1 MIVVQRRV
9 SPKGVPAPRSLRR
22 WAQLALGRLRAEIT
36 LRIVTEAESR
46 TLNRRYRS
54 KNKPTNVLSFP
65 YSPAL
70 TPPIAPRSALPSPAL
85 RERDSGA
92 AFGRGLVVGDLVI
105 CASVVNREARE
116 QNKPR
121 PAPWAHMVVHG
132 VLHLRGLDHIK
143 SSDARVMEAKERA
156 ILATLSYPDPYL
168 LR

>member
-1 MIVVQRRV
+1 MIVIQRRV
-9 SPKGVPAPRSLRR
+9 SPRGVPAPRSLRS

-46 TLNRRYRS
+46 TLNRRYRG

-65 YSPAL
+65 YEASPL
-70 TPPIAPRSALPSPAL
+70 
-85 RERDSGA
+85 SGD
-92 AFGRGLVVGDLVI
+92 VVI

-121 PAPWAHMVVHG
+121 PAHWAHMVVHG

-143 SSDARVMEAKERA
+143 SSEAHVMEAKERA
-156 ILATLSYPDPYL
+156 ILATLSFPDPYL

>member
-1 MIVVQRRV
+1 MIVIQRAV

-22 WAQLALGRLRAEIT
+22 WAQLALDRLRAEIT

-46 TLNRRYRS
+46 TLNRRYRG

-65 YSPAL
+65 YDASPL
-70 TPPIAPRSALPSPAL
+70 
-85 RERDSGA
+85 SGD
-92 AFGRGLVVGDLVI
+92 VVI

-121 PAPWAHMVVHG
+121 SAHWAHMVVHG